1 MDQEEPHTDTLERYY
16 RVTMDF
22 RLLARPITPEVCQES
37 LFFNANVSPEEE
49 PVYLENVE
57 RLRRLYKLLLDNP
70 KVLEEFLLYVIT
82 QEAGHFA
89 YEGLTDAFNA
99 KDEEELLAPL
109 LQSMA
114 EEDRRYFEEC
124 RQLQVLSE
132 NTELIAA
139 SFKVEWMGAEIGEMN
154 RRLEGDIKRV
164 EIVEQTKKRLIRD
177 FSLQSRKNE

>member
-1 MDQEEPHTDTLERYY
+1 MNQGAPDPNALEKHY

-22 RLLARPITPEVCQES
+22 RMLVRPITPEVCQES
-37 LFFNANVSPEEE
+37 LFFNAKVSPEEE
-49 PVYLENVE
+49 PIYLENVE

-89 YEGLTDAFNA
+89 YEGLTDAFDA
-99 KDEEELLAPL
+99 KDEEELLVPL

-124 RQLQVLSE
+124 RHLQVLSE
-132 NTELIAA
+132 NTELIASA
-139 SFKVEWMGAEIGEMN
+139 F
-154 RRLEGDIKRV
+154 
-164 EIVEQTKKRLIRD
+164 
-177 FSLQSRKNE
+177 